1 MSRLTVNLPDD
12 VHAQLQQ
19 LAESEGV
26 SVSEYMAY
34 AIAHPTKRQS
44 VEALPES
51 SFPDNGA
58 AHLWPTTHDVP
69 PARRV

>member
-1 MSRLTVNLPDD
+1 MNRLTVNLPDD

-34 AIAHPTKRQS
+34 AIAHPTKRS
-44 VEALPES
+44 TTESLPED
-51 SFPDNGA
+51 SFPNDGA
-58 AHLWPTTHDVP
+58 AHLWPTMPDVP

>member
-1 MSRLTVNLPDD
+1 MNRRTVNLPDD

-26 SVSEYMAY
+26 SVSEYVAY
-34 AIAHPTKRQS
+34 AVAHPVKRA
-44 VEALPES
+44 VEPLPDD
-51 SFPDNGA
+51 SFPVNGA
-58 AHLWPTTHDVP
+58 AHLWPTANDVP

>member
-1 MSRLTVNLPDD
+1 MNRLTVNLPDD

-26 SVSEYMAY
+26 SVSEYVAY
-34 AIAHPTKRQS
+34 AVAHPVKRS
-44 VEALPES
+44 VEPLPEN
-51 SFPDNGA
+51 SFPDSGA
-58 AHLWPTTHDVP
+58 AHLWPTMHDVP

>member
-1 MSRLTVNLPDD
+1 MNRLTVNLPDD

-19 LAESEGV
+19 LAANEGV

-34 AIAHPTKRQS
+34 AIAHPTERQS
-44 VEALPES
+44 VETLPED

-58 AHLWPTTHDVP
+58 AHLWPTAYDVP